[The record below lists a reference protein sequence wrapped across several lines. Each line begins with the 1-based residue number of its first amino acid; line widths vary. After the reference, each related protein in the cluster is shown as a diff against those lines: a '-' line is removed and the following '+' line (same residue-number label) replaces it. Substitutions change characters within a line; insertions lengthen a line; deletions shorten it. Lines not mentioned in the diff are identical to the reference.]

1 MMPFSFERSFV
12 ENHHSRKEYYG
23 RDPGSELY
31 GWVARSEDYNAT
43 SPIGKHLRLKGD
55 LKTVAQINNED
66 LRKKNKLVEDL
77 HNTIQEKNKY
87 LETSKEKLSKLEY
100 YIVLTDSARQK
111 AEENRQLSLYVCMP
125 SAIF

>member
-1 MMPFSFERSFV
+1 MVWSL
-12 ENHHSRKEYYG
+12 
-23 RDPGSELY
+23 GSELY